1 MTSSSKSFVFLL
13 MLAAVANFASLG
25 CGVKSMPIPPEAAR
39 PEKILDLE
47 AATAKNGIRLTWGRP
62 DNYAGGQKM
71 RDLAGFTVSR
81 SEADGPYRKIID
93 IPVTDQGRFQVQR
106 TFTYMDNATEL
117 GKSYRYQVVSNTT
130 DGYVSV
136 PSNTVTVLRKIPPPA
151 PKPEDFV
158 LPTTPPLP

>member
-1 MTSSSKSFVFLL
+1 

-39 PEKILDLE
+39 PEQILDLE

-93 IPVTDQGRFQVQR
+93 IPVTDQDTSSSSALSLTWTARPNWAR
-106 TFTYMDNATEL
+106 AIDT
-117 GKSYRYQVVSNTT
+117 K
-130 DGYVSV
+130 
-136 PSNTVTVLRKIPPPA
+136 
-151 PKPEDFV
+151 
-158 LPTTPPLP
+158 